1 MVTASLNLTLFTCVL
16 EFVVDPN
23 LHLCDALLGLDWSWQ
38 CQIAEMLPLVLSME
52 RLVFLFPFSFPDFF
66 ED

>member
-1 MVTASLNLTLFTCVL
+1 MVTASLNLTSFTCVL

-38 CQIAEMLPLVLSME
+38 CQIAEMSPLVLSME
-52 RLVFLFPFSFPDFF
+52 RLG
-66 ED
+66 E